1 MERRQYPQIF
11 WSEID
16 LPDYTANTVTAG
28 LTNRVTKKEVIVIIP
43 FLIISVSI
51 LLAVSREIRLWYE
64 LLTRK

>member
-1 MERRQYPQIF
+1 M
-11 WSEID
+11 EID
-16 LPDYTANTVTAG
+16 LPDCTANTVTAG

>member
-1 MERRQYPQIF
+1 MEN
-11 WSEID
+11 
-16 LPDYTANTVTAG
+16 TAKEEGVIPTAFK
-28 LTNRVTKKEVIVIIP
+28 TERVTNPLSAIP